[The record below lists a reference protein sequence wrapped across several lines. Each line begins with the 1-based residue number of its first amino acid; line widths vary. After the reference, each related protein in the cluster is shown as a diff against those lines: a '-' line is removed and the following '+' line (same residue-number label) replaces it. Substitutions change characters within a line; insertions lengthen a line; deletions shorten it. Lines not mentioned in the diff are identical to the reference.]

1 MEKNGSAR
9 SFLTFKGGD
18 LNMNHIEQ
26 KVFDNAAP
34 LVEKLD
40 FKLIEVAFVK
50 EGKDRFLRLYLD
62 KKGGITLED
71 CAAASE
77 VVSEKLD
84 ELEIIKG
91 AYFLDVSSPG
101 AERPIKNDDDL
112 ELTMDNGIYVKT
124 YQQIN
129 GEKEWTGVLKS
140 YDEDTVTVEYKDKAK
155 KKTISIERKKIATL
169 RKAVLI

>member
-18 LNMNHIEQ
+18 LNMNHTEQ

-34 LVEKLD
+34 IVEKLN
-40 FKLIEVAFVK
+40 FKLIEVEFVK
-50 EGKDRFLRLYLD
+50 EGKDHFLRLYLD

-84 ELEIIKG
+84 ELEIIKRSEEHTSELQSRG
-91 AYFLDVSSPG
+91 HLVC
-101 AERPIKNDDDL
+101 RLLL
-112 ELTMDNGIYVKT
+112 E
-124 YQQIN
+124 
-129 GEKEWTGVLKS
+129 
-140 YDEDTVTVEYKDKAK
+140 K
-155 KKTISIERKKIATL
+155 KKLK
-169 RKAVLI
+169 

>member
-18 LNMNHIEQ
+18 LNMNHTEQ

-34 LVEKLD
+34 LVEKLN
-40 FKLIEVAFVK
+40 FKLIEVEFVK
-50 EGKDRFLRLYLD
+50 EGKDHFLRLYLD

-101 AERPIKNDDDL
+101 AE
-112 ELTMDNGIYVKT
+112 
-124 YQQIN
+124 
-129 GEKEWTGVLKS
+129 
-140 YDEDTVTVEYKDKAK
+140 
-155 KKTISIERKKIATL
+155 
-169 RKAVLI
+169 